1 MLFLWCF
8 SSPIC
13 KKIHGR
19 SRSTMHKWSRRRQNR
34 AKTLSCLWQLR
45 VKCNWVRRPSY
56 YLKLCEVYGY
66 EYLRSITTPL
76 EEWQNNS
83 VLYGGRRA
91 SRYWGFLSTGSTSS
105 TSSTSPT
112 SLSQVYE
119 ILQCVQQ
126 QYEVRV
132 WVSEKAQGNLLPPI
146 KNFKKKKMKI
156 DQREAQGDRY
166 LDCQMVTRVHTWPS
180 CVPVRKEVPRKRSIH
195 VYLLKDRN
203 CEMQENQN
211 TWNLCQTRTSEALP
225 RAENYRDLRTE
236 EHRVLTETCE
246 SRVSTETGKAK
257 VLTQT
262 YETRVLS
269 QTSESRNNH
278 WHALAE

>member
-13 KKIHGR
+13 KKIHGI

-45 VKCNWVRRPSY
+45 VKCNWVRRPSC

-83 VLYGGRRA
+83 VLYGERRA
-91 SRYWGFLSTGSTSS
+91 SRYPGFLSTGSTSS

-132 WVSEKAQGNLLPPI
+132 WVRKHRETCCHPSRTS
-146 KNFKKKKMKI
+146 KKMKI

-166 LDCQMVTRVHTWPS
+166 FDCQMVTRVHTWPS
-180 CVPVRKEVPRKRSIH
+180 CVPVRKEEPGKRSIH
-195 VYLLKDRN
+195 VYLLNDFN

-211 TWNLCQTRTSEALP
+211 TWNLCKTRTGEALP
-225 RAENYRDLRTE
+225 RTENYGDLRTE

-278 WHALAE
+278 WHALVE